1 MTASSLEHAAQT
13 APAARS
19 LIVADS
25 FRTRLRAGTAEV
37 RGFSLHLAR
46 FRNAVLTA
54 STEFAK
60 RARDAGSPASHAITE
75 TEIDEFLAS
84 ARAQIA
90 EHLMKRA
97 VRTHPAR
104 AVGGFPR
111 LELWDYSVGSPQS
124 GARRAL
130 DLALELRPLP
140 EIRSTIEVTSAQR
153 PSTVSHPERKGPNI
167 ELYASLMRQA
177 GGEVLLVEPGDG
189 PADGPLAQQ
198 RVIEGTTT
206 SLVWW
211 DKTGTGF
218 TSASRERVPSVAE
231 AIVSAIASRLG
242 TPLKSGHTTPAELT
256 TLEVWAVNALHG
268 IRPVIAIDGVQM
280 PIVSA
285 RFSKFRDMFDQTW
298 EPVVSASKYF

>member
-1 MTASSLEHAAQT
+1 MTASSLEHASHS
-13 APAARS
+13 PRAARS

-25 FRTRLRAGTAEV
+25 FRTRLRGGTAEV

-54 STEFAK
+54 SAEFAE
-60 RARDAGSPASHAITE
+60 RARDAGSPASHTITE
-75 TEIDEFLAS
+75 DEIDEFLVS

-90 EHLMKRA
+90 EGLREKA
-97 VRTHPAR
+97 VRSHPAR

-130 DLALELRPLP
+130 DLALDLRPLP

-153 PSTVSHPERKGPNI
+153 PSTVRHPERKGPNI
-167 ELYASLMRQA
+167 ELYAALRRRA
-177 GGEVLLVEPGDG
+177 GGEVLLVEPGEG
-189 PADGPLAQQ
+189 RAGGPLAQQ

-211 DKTGTGF
+211 DKTGAGF

-242 TPLKSGHTTPAELT
+242 TPLTPGYTTPAELA

-285 RFSKFRDMFDQTW
+285 RFTKFRDMFDQTW
-298 EPVVSASKYF
+298 EPVLPGAL

>member
-1 MTASSLEHAAQT
+1 MTASSPEHDSLGT
-13 APAARS
+13 PAARS
-19 LIVADS
+19 LVVADS
-25 FRTRLRAGTAEV
+25 FRARLRGGTAEV

-54 STEFAK
+54 SAEFAEHAHK
-60 RARDAGSPASHAITE
+60 GGSPASHTITE
-75 TEIDEFLAS
+75 DEIDEFLVS
-84 ARAQIA
+84 ARTHIA
-90 EHLMKRA
+90 EHLMEQA

-104 AVGGFPR
+104 AVGSFPR

-140 EIRSTIEVTSAQR
+140 EIRSTIEVTSVERRGAV
-153 PSTVSHPERKGPNI
+153 THPHRKGPNI

-189 PADGPLAQQ
+189 APAGPISQQ
-198 RVIEGTTT
+198 QIIEGTTT

-211 DKTGTGF
+211 DKTGAGF
-218 TSASRERVPSVAE
+218 TSASHERVPSVAE

-242 TPLKSGHTTPAELT
+242 TPLKPGHTTPAELAS
-256 TLEVWAVNALHG
+256 LEVWAVNALHG

-285 RFSKFRDMFDQTW
+285 RFTEFRDLFDQTW
-298 EPVVSASKYF
+298 EPVLA